1 MCQTLCKYSVRIA
14 HAFYFVLLAPH
25 SLKRLKEAISGWLV
39 KIKKNMTQKNGKV
52 VEVFELHVFDK
63 TFIFFYVRNKENHM
77 QYNGWRSFI
86 IVYLQQYLLV

>member
-1 MCQTLCKYSVRIA
+1 
-14 HAFYFVLLAPH
+14 
-25 SLKRLKEAISGWLV
+25 
-39 KIKKNMTQKNGKV
+39 MTQKNGKV

-63 TFIFFYVRNKENHM
+63 MFIFFYVRNKENHM